1 MLMACKDYLNGT
13 EMKKI
18 FILALLL
25 VMVGCGSDNK
35 IIGKWTHT
43 TNRPGAIAVETCD
56 YVENNTETCRVSI
69 TFDINGSTIIEEYV
83 TAQEWHMKGGK
94 ILEKTIDT
102 KIVKMEINGESVPI
116 SDTRYQEISNLILS
130 WHPIGETLSR
140 KITFSGDTFELQSD
154 DGKATIYTRVK

>member
-1 MLMACKDYLNGT
+1 MACKDYLNGT

-83 TAQEWHMKGGK
+83 TTQEWHMKGGK